1 MLGIGNQADAASAR
15 GNDESYS
22 VASSVIDSSSAAAS
36 RARSARSAASL
47 QSATTEKRSSVGGS
61 SGSGGVVVG
70 GAKVDVHTPL
80 HAPLPLPRSPSTAAR
95 NLGSPRTVSI
105 PLAST
110 SPRVRSPA
118 PTLRHGSSASASA
131 SASGSGSS
139 APLASDLASFSINV
153 SASLRGD
160 AAAGERVEEKLRGI
174 PLSHRAAYTRAQSKA
189 RQEYHANV
197 AFARR
202 QRLSDLLT
210 STHADE
216 KMDSKERLK
225 RWRGFVQ
232 THAKRNNVG
241 THPWFAAIATVLRLQ
256 ALVDQHAGA
265 GKVCL
270 EWELDDAVLMEA
282 GGDAF
287 TDAAVAALKGTLGW
301 SEVGPHLRSNGMV
314 TATTELDDPFSDP
327 DPASSV
333 APLTRA
339 WIVSATLTNP
349 ELRSLARCIPSHV
362 FARSFKENPPD
373 FRTATDTVPA
383 RSPKTSPPSQQ
394 QQQQQ
399 SKNEKDTDVE
409 GQRINALRL
418 KSIRLPTGMLRRSV
432 YCRKKA
438 WRGSLLARLIDWLKS
453 LFNIP

>member
-1 MLGIGNQADAASAR
+1 MSDSTQADAASAP

-36 RARSARSAASL
+36 LARSARSAASH
-47 QSATTEKRSSVGGS
+47 QSATTDKRSSFGGS
-61 SGSGGVVVG
+61 SGSGSGGEVV
-70 GAKVDVHTPL
+70 GAKVD
-80 HAPLPLPRSPSTAAR
+80 
-95 NLGSPRTVSI
+95 
-105 PLAST
+105 
-110 SPRVRSPA
+110 
-118 PTLRHGSSASASA
+118 
-131 SASGSGSS
+131 
-139 APLASDLASFSINV
+139 
-153 SASLRGD
+153 
-160 AAAGERVEEKLRGI
+160 
-174 PLSHRAAYTRAQSKA
+174 
-189 RQEYHANV
+189 
-197 AFARR
+197 
-202 QRLSDLLT
+202 
-210 STHADE
+210 
-216 KMDSKERLK
+216 MDSKERLK

-373 FRTATDTVPA
+373 FRMATDTVPA
-383 RSPKTSPPSQQ
+383 RSPKTSPS
-394 QQQQQ
+394 QQQQ
-399 SKNEKDTDVE
+399 SKKEKETDVE
-409 GQRINALRL
+409 GQKINALRL
-418 KSIRLPTGMLRRSV
+418 KSIRLPTAHYGGNRTN
-432 YCRKKA
+432 
-438 WRGSLLARLIDWLKS
+438 
-453 LFNIP
+453 FF